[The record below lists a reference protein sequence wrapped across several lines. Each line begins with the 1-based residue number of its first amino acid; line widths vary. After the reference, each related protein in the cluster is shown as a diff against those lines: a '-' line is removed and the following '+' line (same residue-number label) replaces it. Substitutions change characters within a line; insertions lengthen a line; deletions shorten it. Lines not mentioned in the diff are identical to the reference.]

1 MWESWDTKRGK
12 SMFGLGVEAGAGQCA
27 GGSHYSFR
35 KEDLRTEVQTNTR
48 SGRPVGAI
56 TCVAFAEV
64 GELLSFEVGKLYLS
78 SHKEADD
85 LGFRLGA
92 RAHPATHARSPY
104 LAAKPAIKFFTG
116 VEKHLHRLHRL
127 ACPARL
133 HASQTEVGRFFDR
146 SNTGSYFYSGIYL
159 GCCSCK
165 QKAKFRTLV

>member
-1 MWESWDTKRGK
+1 
-12 SMFGLGVEAGAGQCA
+12 LAL
-27 GGSHYSFR
+27 SHA
-35 KEDLRTEVQTNTR
+35 LL
-48 SGRPVGAI
+48 
-56 TCVAFAEV
+56 FAEV

-146 SNTGSYFYSGIYL
+146 SNTGSYFYSGIIWDVAAA
-159 GCCSCK
+159 SKK
-165 QKAKFRTLV
+165 QSSERWYDFEMMLATKNEGGLT

>member
-1 MWESWDTKRGK
+1 MRRRVPLLVSKRGPTYR
-12 SMFGLGVEAGAGQCA
+12 GTDELDR
-27 GGSHYSFR
+27 GGPSALSHA
-35 KEDLRTEVQTNTR
+35 LL
-48 SGRPVGAI
+48 
-56 TCVAFAEV
+56 FAEV

-133 HASQTEVGRFFDR
+133 TCIPD
-146 SNTGSYFYSGIYL
+146 
-159 GCCSCK
+159 
-165 QKAKFRTLV
+165 